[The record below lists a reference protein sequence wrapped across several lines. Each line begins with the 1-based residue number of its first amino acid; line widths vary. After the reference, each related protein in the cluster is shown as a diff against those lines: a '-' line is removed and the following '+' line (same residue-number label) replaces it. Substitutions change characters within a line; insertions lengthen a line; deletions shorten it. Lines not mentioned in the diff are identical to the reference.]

1 MEEEKII
8 EFLKIS
14 GLNLYESKI
23 YFALLKYGKVSR
35 SEIYKIADIPQSRIY
50 DILVSLS
57 SKGLIKQL
65 NQSVIPEH
73 PRKIINSHN
82 YTKNKNKMG
91 LLKNK
96 LEIKLADIAKKI
108 ELIQNEKNIF
118 HELEKMYDSPSTQ
131 HPIVNRFLSLFKE
144 SKKEIL
150 CCTTLPILYP
160 SGQFYDEVLKA
171 IDRGVSYRRL
181 LGFDYVLAQGEKS
194 IVADEKRGIKIK
206 VISEKDI
213 KEKYYVVDNSSVFL
227 RAIKATLDLENEE
240 AFIFEQKEIVDSYK
254 NSFEKLWKD
263 RETLDSFLQ
272 KVKSKIMADKE
283 NSQILLDIFENGRT
297 NKESLFKKF
306 ESQKSKIQELIRKRI
321 IKNSEVKDMLII
333 DAEKLL
339 SSS

>member
-35 SEIYKIADIPQSRIY
+35 SEIYKIADIPQSRMY

-57 SKGLIKQL
+57 SKGLIKQS
-65 NQSVIPEH
+65 NQSAIPEH
-73 PRKIINSHN
+73 PRKIINSN
-82 YTKNKNKMG
+82 TYTKNKDKMG

-96 LEIKLADIAKKI
+96 LEIQLVDISRRVD
-108 ELIQNEKNIF
+108 LIQNEKNIF
-118 HELEKMYDSPSTQ
+118 QELEKMYDSPSTQ

-171 IDRGVSYRRL
+171 VDRGISYRRV
-181 LGFDYVLAQGEKS
+181 LGFDYILAQGEKS
-194 IVADEKRGIKIK
+194 VVVDEQKGIKIRI
-206 VISEKDI
+206 ISETNI
-213 KEKYYVVDNSSVFL
+213 KEKYYIVDSSYVFL

-254 NSFEKLWKD
+254 ESFEKLWKD
-263 RETLDSFLQ
+263 GEILDSFL
-272 KVKSKIMADKE
+272 KRMKSKIVSNKE
-283 NSQILLDIFENGRT
+283 YSSILMDVFENGRT
-297 NKESLFKKF
+297 NKEVLFKKF
-306 ESQKSKIQELIRKRI
+306 ESQKLKIQELI
-321 IKNSEVKDMLII
+321 KNGILKSSEVKDMLII
-333 DAEKLL
+333 DVGKLFSL
-339 SSS
+339 I